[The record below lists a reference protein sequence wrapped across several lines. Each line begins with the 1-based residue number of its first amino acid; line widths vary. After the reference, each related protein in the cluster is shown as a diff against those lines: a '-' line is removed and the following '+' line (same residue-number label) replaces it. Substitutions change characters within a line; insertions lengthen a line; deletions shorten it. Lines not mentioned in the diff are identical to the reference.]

1 MSDPLPDRETRLT
14 EAVRIR
20 ARRRQAWA
28 RDGRVSVARN
38 LGQIGALGWTITVPI
53 LLCLAAGRWLDH
65 HFASR
70 VFWTAP
76 LIMLGAAFGGWSAW
90 RWINRR

>member
-1 MSDPLPDRETRLT
+1 MNEPPSERETHLT
-14 EAVRIR
+14 EAVRVR
-20 ARRRQAWA
+20 AQRVKRWQ
-28 RDGRVSVARN
+28 RDGERSVARN

-53 LLCLAAGRWLDH
+53 LVALAGGRWLDH
-65 HFASR
+65 HFDTG

-76 LIMLGAAFGGWSAW
+76 LIMAGAVFGGWSAW

>member
-14 EAVRIR
+14 DAVRVR
-20 ARRRQAWA
+20 AKRRQAWA
-28 RDGRVSVARN
+28 RHGKASFARS
-38 LGQIGALGWTITVPI
+38 LGQIGALGWTIMVPI

-70 VFWTAP
+70 IFWTAP
-76 LIMLGAAFGGWSAW
+76 LIMVGAGLGGWSAW